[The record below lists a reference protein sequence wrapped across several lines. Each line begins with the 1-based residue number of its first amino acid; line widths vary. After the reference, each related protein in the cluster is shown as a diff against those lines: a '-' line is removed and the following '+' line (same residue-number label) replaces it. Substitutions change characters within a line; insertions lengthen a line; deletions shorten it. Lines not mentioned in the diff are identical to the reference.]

1 MRLKELL
8 SGSGASCV
16 SGEVEVDIRS
26 ISLDSRSV
34 EPGSLFIA
42 IPGSRT
48 DGNRHVREAV
58 ERGAAAVLSELGPPP
73 APMTLLRKDAP
84 HRPVSWVKAERVE
97 ESMGRMACAFYGDP
111 SASLA
116 VVGVTGTN
124 GKTTT
129 TFLLESIFSR
139 CGKTPGVIGTVGH
152 RLGHRLLEKA
162 GNTTP
167 PSLELQRLLAR
178 MREGGATHVAMEVSS
193 HGLALKRADEVSFDA
208 AVLTNIA
215 RDHLDFHKTPEAY
228 FEAKA
233 RLFDLLT
240 RPSSPK
246 PARVAVLNRDDAS
259 CARLQRLISGARIA
273 TFGFGA
279 GADFRAGGEAL
290 TLEGAT
296 FRLSHAGR
304 ETAIRMRLI
313 GRHNLRNAL
322 GAAAAAWSLGLPENR
337 IIEGIAALKRVPG
350 RLEPVEAGQGFSVFV
365 DYAHTEDAL
374 AAVLDCLRSLTR
386 GRILTV
392 FGCGGERD
400 AGKRGPMGAAAAAGS
415 DLAIATSDNPR
426 GEDPLEILRQ
436 IEEGIRLSKRENYR
450 IVPDRKEAVFE
461 AVRLAQPGDVVLI
474 AGKGHEDAQILGA
487 RAVRFDDREVA
498 LAALKDSGKC

>member
-1 MRLKELL
+1 
-8 SGSGASCV
+8 
-16 SGEVEVDIRS
+16 
-26 ISLDSRSV
+26 
-34 EPGSLFIA
+34 
-42 IPGSRT
+42 
-48 DGNRHVREAV
+48 
-58 ERGAAAVLSELGPPP
+58 
-73 APMTLLRKDAP
+73 
-84 HRPVSWVKAERVE
+84 
-97 ESMGRMACAFYGDP
+97 
-111 SASLA
+111 
-116 VVGVTGTN
+116 
-124 GKTTT
+124 
-129 TFLLESIFSR
+129 
-139 CGKTPGVIGTVGH
+139 
-152 RLGHRLLEKA
+152 
-162 GNTTP
+162 
-167 PSLELQRLLAR
+167 
-178 MREGGATHVAMEVSS
+178 
-193 HGLALKRADEVSFDA
+193 
-208 AVLTNIA
+208 
-215 RDHLDFHKTPEAY
+215 
-228 FEAKA
+228 
-233 RLFDLLT
+233 

-246 PARVAVLNRDDAS
+246 PVRVAVLNKDDAS
-259 CARLQRLISGARIA
+259 CARLQRLISGAQVA
-273 TFGFGA
+273 TFGFGE
-279 GADFRAGGEAL
+279 GADFRACGDAL

-304 ETAIRMRLI
+304 ESAIRVRLI

-322 GAAAAAWSLGLPENR
+322 GAAAAAWSLGLPEAG
-337 IIEGIAALKRVPG
+337 IIEGLAALKRVPG

-374 AAVLDCLRSLTR
+374 VAVLDCLRSLTR

-450 IVPDRKEAVFE
+450 IVPDRQEAVFE

-498 LAALKDSGKC
+498 LTALKDSGKC